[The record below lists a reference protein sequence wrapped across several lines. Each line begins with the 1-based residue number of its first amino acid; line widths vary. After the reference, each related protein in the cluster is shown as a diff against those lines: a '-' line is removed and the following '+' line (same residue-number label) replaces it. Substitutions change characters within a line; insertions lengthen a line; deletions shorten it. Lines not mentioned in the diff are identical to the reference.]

1 MIKTYCDHFIL
12 YFSLFSMFETCI
24 FTIQIVFFLSLSHSL
39 LLNNPL
45 SALNGIWGLT
55 LKYIYCIY
63 CIYLSYIYYRGTHKE
78 WDFTEFL
85 QLFYNIIGFQVSSI
99 LTFNWCSFIFIFVD
113 FEQSKFFNG
122 NFVNSYTNPI
132 IHKPVSEFNVF
143 NPKQAGNGGRL
154 APPPLF

>member
-1 MIKTYCDHFIL
+1 MIIL
-12 YFSLFSMFETCI
+12 FYIFPYFPCLRHV

-85 QLFYNIIGFQVSSI
+85 QLFYNIIGFQVS
-99 LTFNWCSFIFIFVD
+99 
-113 FEQSKFFNG
+113 
-122 NFVNSYTNPI
+122 
-132 IHKPVSEFNVF
+132 EFNEFEPQLLSAKNRFQLSAGF
-143 NPKQAGNGGRL
+143 NIEKLNTILSGTNHIWDA
-154 APPPLF
+154 A